1 MFIWFNFFNDSSI
14 SFDKVTNNKSDDDDD
29 ELFDVAEATPFGV
42 IDAELVGVNA
52 FLVNEVDEKL
62 LDNLLNATNFESIS
76 FSNCLA
82 CFRSAFISKMY

>member
-29 ELFDVAEATPFGV
+29 ELFDVAEAPPFGV

-52 FLVNEVDEKL
+52 FLVNDVDEKL

-82 CFRSAFISKMY
+82 CFRSAFI